1 MPIVLL
7 DRACRWHLKALYKD
21 FKNAFNP
28 APGNGD
34 VLSSE
39 LIQID
44 QNLNYTLRGKNYS
57 ISLYN
62 WYKWD
67 KSLPHDGCQKL
78 KMTMIIDL
86 SFILF
91 NIFQPSHYSC
101 SLLLLARSSIP
112 TSIRGDTGSVSL
124 SQIWILCIL
133 CRIAEKIFRYYL
145 HKRLFDK
152 KKTDSVLA
160 SENARIKSSKTG
172 KCPHSHSHRSGP
184 CLFSGSLRVSF
195 LRWCLPYTSSPSY
208 RSRQRS
214 DPKRL
219 PKI

>member
-1 MPIVLL
+1 VPIVLL

-34 VLSSE
+34 VFSSE

-124 SQIWILCIL
+124 SQIWILCIW
-133 CRIAEKIFRYYL
+133 CRIAEKNHSDIIYTRDYL
-145 HKRLFDK
+145 IK
-152 KKTDSVLA
+152 KD
-160 SENARIKSSKTG
+160 G
-172 KCPHSHSHRSGP
+172 
-184 CLFSGSLRVSF
+184 
-195 LRWCLPYTSSPSY
+195 
-208 RSRQRS
+208 
-214 DPKRL
+214 
-219 PKI
+219 